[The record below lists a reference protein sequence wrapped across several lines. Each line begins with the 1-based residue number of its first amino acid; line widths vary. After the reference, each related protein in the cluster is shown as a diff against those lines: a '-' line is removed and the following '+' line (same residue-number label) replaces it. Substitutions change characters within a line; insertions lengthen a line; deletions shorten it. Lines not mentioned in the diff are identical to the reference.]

1 MLQKNMQI
9 IIFVAD
15 HFDVRE
21 TTIFVYLCTFDLDC
35 TPKNFEFW
43 IFQ

>member
-1 MLQKNMQI
+1 MLQKNMQT

-21 TTIFVYLCTFDLDC
+21 TTIFVYLCTLDLDC
-35 TPKNFEFW
+35 TLKNFEF
-43 IFQ
+43 